1 MSLHFVVGATGS
13 LGGRVTRGLLQQ
25 GKAVRILTRKNPIS
39 EEMAKQGRANT
50 AQSLIEAGAQA
61 VAGDLK
67 DRASLDAACRGVDT
81 VITTATATQRGGE
94 DTIESVDLHGML
106 SLIEAAKAAGAK
118 RFIYTSVPGASPD
131 NPIPLMKIKG
141 TCEAALEKS
150 GMKYTIVQPTV
161 FMEIWIGMVVGMPL
175 MAGQPITLVG
185 QGDHHHNFISEAD
198 VAAFELAVLE
208 EPKAADQRFLV
219 GGPASYTW
227 TEIVQAVSKEM
238 GTQLPFQYL
247 PLGSNVPLLPPEA
260 VTLFSGMET
269 YETYADM
276 SKLAPAYGIKL
287 TTLDEFI
294 QRTFVR

>member
-1 MSLHFVVGATGS
+1 MSVNLVVGATGS

-39 EEMAKQGRANT
+39 EELASQGRANT
-50 AQSLIEAGAQA
+50 AQSLIDAGARA

-67 DRASLDAACRGVDT
+67 NRASLDAACQGVET
-81 VITTATATQRGGE
+81 IVATATATQRGGA

-106 SLIEAAKAAGAK
+106 NLIEAAKAAGVK
-118 RFIYTSVPGASPD
+118 RFIYTSVPGASLD

-150 GMKYTIVQPTV
+150 GMKYTIVQPCV

-198 VAAFELAVLE
+198 VAAFELTAVDH
-208 EPKAADQRFLV
+208 PKAANQRFLI

-227 TEIVQAVSKEM
+227 TEIVQAVNKGM
-238 GTQLPFQYL
+238 GAQLPVQYV

-260 VTLFSGMET
+260 VNLFNGMET

-276 SKLAPAYGIKL
+276 SELAPAYGMKL